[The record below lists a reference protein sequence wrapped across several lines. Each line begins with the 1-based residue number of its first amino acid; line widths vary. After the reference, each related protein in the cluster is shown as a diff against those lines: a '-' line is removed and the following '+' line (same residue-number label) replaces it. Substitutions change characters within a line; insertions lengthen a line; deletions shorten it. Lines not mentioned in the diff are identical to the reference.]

1 MRSTIGKLFG
11 RSPFVPLQSHM
22 EKVAACVE
30 MVPRVLDAFHR
41 GDAGAVEA
49 LAAEISKLEH
59 QADLVKND
67 IRNNLPKGLFMPV
80 DRSNLLEILSIQD
93 TLADRAENIG
103 VLLTL
108 KQARQPQVLTQ
119 KLKPFLDKN
128 MEAFNEA
135 RQVIGQLDELLETGF
150 GGAEAERVKRLVE
163 KVALTEHEAD
173 LIQRDLLKALFASE
187 DELSHG
193 DFHLWMRLIREVASL
208 SNQSER
214 LANRV
219 RMTLEPK

>member
-1 MRSTIGKLFG
+1 MRGTIGRLFG
-11 RSPFVPLQSHM
+11 RSPFVPLQAHM

-30 MVPRVLDAFHR
+30 MVPTVLDAFQR
-41 GDAGAVEA
+41 GDAGQVEA
-49 LAAEISKLEH
+49 IAAEISKLEH

-80 DRSNLLEILSIQD
+80 DRANILEILSIQD

-108 KQARQPQVLTQ
+108 KQARQPDELKE
-119 KLKPFLDKN
+119 KLKSFLDKN
-128 MEAFNEA
+128 MEAFNQA
-135 RQVIGQLDELLETGF
+135 RRVIGELDELLETGF

-173 LIQRDLLKALFASE
+173 LIQRDLLKALYVHE
-187 DELSHG
+187 EELSHG
-193 DFHLWMRLIREVASL
+193 DFNLWMRLVRELASL